1 MNNNVW
7 LKMKPKTHQRSKPKS
22 RFEELDQVTLQQDL
36 QSPSHYGLYSDPCT
50 DFCTDFCSLIG
61 IIVSLVIAISVCFWL
76 MTALS
81 YNALKALSHVN
92 RTLDISLVNFTN
104 NSLSL
109 NESFY

>member
-7 LKMKPKTHQRSKPKS
+7 PKMKPKTHQRSKPKS
-22 RFEELDQVTLQQDL
+22 RFEELDQDTFQQDL
-36 QSPSHYGLYSDPCT
+36 QSPSLYGLYSDP
-50 DFCTDFCSLIG
+50 CTDFCSLIG

-81 YNALKALSHVN
+81 YNALKALSLVN
-92 RTLDISLVNFTN
+92 RTVDISLVNFTN

>member
-1 MNNNVW
+1 
-7 LKMKPKTHQRSKPKS
+7 MKPKTHQRSKPKS
-22 RFEELDQVTLQQDL
+22 GFEELDQDTFQQDF
-36 QSPSHYGLYSDPCT
+36 QSSNLYGHYSDPCT

-76 MTALS
+76 MTSLS
-81 YNALKALSHVN
+81 YNALKARSLEN

-109 NESFY
+109 NESFC